1 MSDTR
6 YITKELLEDKLGSKM
21 ETLSSIEMNPGDNF
35 LSGKNTSP
43 FAKIENF
50 LEDPEKSASE
60 LSIKSASKLTE
71 KAVSGVV
78 KNVTKRALA
87 QGTIGGETLEL
98 AGSIAAAYQLELNM
112 AYMINSGA
120 VEDLI
125 KELTT
130 VTVNT
135 ITEKTTKMLTNSLT
149 TIAAKSLF
157 VPVEIAKQSFSYFN
171 EHKISLSKM
180 IKELE
185 QDAEKKA
192 EREKT
197 EEEKKIQK
205 AFNERISKKIKKFKD
220 GMVEFNDG
228 LSEAISTMAS
238 YLENGPEWLANKLD
252 KEVKEKL
259 SYAQSFVD
267 KYTKITIDEIDKY
280 TYNQGTADGK
290 MKVEEYNTHIMQ
302 KTKVKLSKIIEFKV
316 KAIAKSKAFMQKAIL
331 KTMSFLGVNIQL

>member
-1 MSDTR
+1 M
-6 YITKELLEDKLGSKM
+6 
-21 ETLSSIEMNPGDNF
+21 
-35 LSGKNTSP
+35 
-43 FAKIENF
+43 
-50 LEDPEKSASE
+50 
-60 LSIKSASKLTE
+60 
-71 KAVSGVV
+71 
-78 KNVTKRALA
+78 A

-98 AGSIAAAYQLELNM
+98 AGSIAEAYQLELNM